1 MTSAPLPCTVLDPF
15 LGSGTT
21 AYVARKHGRRSI
33 GIELNP
39 EYADLAA
46 RRMQQQSLLV

>member
-1 MTSAPLPCTVLDPF
+1 VLDPF

-21 AYVARKHGRRSI
+21 AKMADSLGRHCV

-39 EYADLAA
+39 DYADLARGRLGLA
-46 RRMQQQSLLV
+46 AIPQLEDAD